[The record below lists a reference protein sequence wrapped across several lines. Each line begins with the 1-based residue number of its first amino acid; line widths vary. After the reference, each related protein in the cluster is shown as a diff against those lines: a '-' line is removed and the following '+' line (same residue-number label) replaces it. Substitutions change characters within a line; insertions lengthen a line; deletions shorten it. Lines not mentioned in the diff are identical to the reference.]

1 MILYFLFA
9 LLAVVLVAAV
19 FMSNALYTTLR
30 YGLPYV
36 SSPDWTIAA
45 LSERLHLGPQDVFVE
60 LGCGDARVLVGVA
73 KHFPETK
80 YIGYEIQWWPFLL
93 AKWKCR
99 NMKNISI
106 YRQNFLKVDLSAATI
121 IYGYFISSMMPKV
134 AELLKHQAGQHTLI
148 SLGYE
153 LPRLYAVRA
162 HGKSPRPWEQSAM
175 VPGLI

>member
-1 MILYFLFA
+1 MPLLIFLFFF
-9 LLAVVLVAAV
+9 LAVVLVAAV
-19 FMSNALYTTLR
+19 LMSNALYTTLR

-45 LSERLHLGPQDVFVE
+45 LSEKLHLGAQDVFVE
-60 LGCGDARVLVGVA
+60 LGCGDARVLAGLA
-73 KHFPETK
+73 KHFPEAK

-93 AKWKCR
+93 AKWRCR
-99 NMKNISI
+99 NLKNISI
-106 YRQNFLKVDLSAATI
+106 QHQNFLSVDLSSATI

-153 LPRLYAVRA
+153 LPGFTASEVTPNPRG
-162 HGKSPRPWEQSAM
+162 HGSSLRWYTA
-175 VPGLI
+175 